1 LSWKREFLDNTSL
14 AFGAKPKK
22 EDANSE
28 TEPRYNN
35 IGRLQVVTDFL
46 KKVLGK

>member
-1 LSWKREFLDNTSL
+1 MSWKREFLDNAAL
-14 AFGAKPKK
+14 AFGPKPKK

-28 TEPRYNN
+28 TEPRYNK
-35 IGRLQVVTDFL
+35 IDQLQVVTDFL